1 MSRAF
6 GPRVAIFAAVVG
18 VAFASVALRPASAL
32 ARGPVGPAQATIDR
46 WAGDKAL
53 AGTTTG
59 VSVMC
64 TKDGAVWGERN
75 ADRLLFPAS
84 GTKLLVTAA
93 ALDLLPPDV
102 AWPTSAHGVL
112 AADGRVAG
120 DLVIVGH
127 GDPQLLPDDLE
138 ALADQLVAAGVRA
151 IDGDLVV
158 DTGCFDGSLL
168 PPAYDMKVTDGSYRP
183 SVSCAGSNY
192 GAVRVVIK
200 PGRTIGA
207 AVEVRVDPASDAVV
221 VTNRAKTT
229 AGKADS
235 ALSATATDRDDG
247 RTSLVVEGE
256 LGVKSRP
263 VVVRKRVA
271 DPGLLTGAVLARFLD
286 KRGIAVTGRVRVDPG
301 AHGAAL
307 AELAS
312 VPSPALADALHDM
325 NTWSNNSMAET
336 LFMHLGAGA
345 DGAPATWSR
354 AQRAVS
360 DALVA
365 RGVSAEAFAIVNGS
379 GLYEATR
386 VSPHAMATLLAS
398 FAGDD
403 PKAAVFRASLAIA
416 GESGTLEWRLRS
428 KATRGLVRAKTGT
441 LDGITTI
448 SGYVPAASGCL
459 LAFSVIVNDGGADD
473 TSRLRRAADKLI
485 LSLARL

>member
-1 MSRAF
+1 MSR
-6 GPRVAIFAAVVG
+6 GIGSRVAIVAVA
-18 VAFASVALRPASAL
+18 VAVASASVGLWSASAS
-32 ARGPVGPAQATIDR
+32 ARGPAAPAQATIDR
-46 WAGDKAL
+46 WAADKAL
-53 AGTTTG
+53 AGATVG

-64 TKDGAVWGERN
+64 TRDGAVWGERN
-75 ADRLLFPAS
+75 GDRLLVPAS
-84 GTKLLVTAA
+84 GTKLLVSAA

-112 AADGRVAG
+112 TAGGRIDG
-120 DLVIVGH
+120 DLVIVGR

-138 ALADQLVAAGVRA
+138 ALADQLVAAGVHA
-151 IDGDLVV
+151 VAGDLVV
-158 DTGCFDGSLL
+158 DTGCFDGGLL
-168 PPAYDMKVTDGSYRP
+168 PPAFDMKVTDGSYRP

-200 PGRTIGA
+200 PGREVGA
-207 AVEVRVDPASDAVV
+207 PVEVRVDPASDAVV
-221 VTNRAKTT
+221 VTSRAKTI
-229 AGKADS
+229 AGKSDS
-235 ALSATATDRDDG
+235 GLSATATDRDDG

-286 KRGIAVTGRVRVDPG
+286 KRGIAVAGQVRVDPG

-307 AELAS
+307 PELAS
-312 VPSPALADALHDM
+312 VASPTLADALHDM

-345 DGAPATWSR
+345 AGEPATWAR
-354 AQRAVS
+354 AQRAVA
-360 DALVA
+360 DALLA
-365 RGVSAEAFAIVNGS
+365 RGLPAEAFAIVNGS

-386 VSPHAMATLLAS
+386 ITPHAFAALLAT

-403 PKAAVFRASLAIA
+403 PKGAVFRASLAVA
-416 GESGTLEWRLRS
+416 GESGTLEWRLRAN
-428 KATRGLVRAKTGT
+428 ATRGLVRAKTGT
-441 LDGITTI
+441 LDGVTSI

-459 LAFSVIVNDGGADD
+459 LAFAVLINDGGADD
-473 TSRLRRAADKLI
+473 TSRLRRAADRLI